1 VSKWKRGPGET
12 TLTVVVPANAS
23 AIVFVP
29 VGSGEEVVS
38 DAAAVRVRVES
49 GNVIYRVASG
59 MYKFVVNRNKLS

>member
-1 VSKWKRGPGET
+1 
-12 TLTVVVPANAS
+12 VVVPANAS

-49 GNVIYRVASG
+49 GNAIYRVASG